1 VLKAYFVG
9 GRAGMEPRPHARS
22 PWAPDML
29 HGRLIAGLVARE
41 AERHRDGG
49 LQPVR
54 LTTDL
59 FRAAPLAPLS
69 VEADR
74 VRDGRRIRALDVEVT
89 CEGRLVARASVLLAK
104 PSEAP
109 AGRPWSAP
117 AWDVPSPAGLFDG
130 EASAEALAV
139 GSPDMRF
146 IGPGLFE
153 GSGPFRVWLREPCP
167 LVEDEVLTP
176 AVRAAMAADVA
187 NPLSNWSESGLE
199 YINADVTTQLV
210 RAPDGEWIGLEVT
223 DHLDESGL
231 AFGACR
237 LYDERGA
244 FGHATVTA
252 MRQNFPPPPL
262 PTAP

>member
-1 VLKAYFVG
+1 
-9 GRAGMEPRPHARS
+9 
-22 PWAPDML
+22 ML

-41 AERHRDGG
+41 AARHRGDAG

-59 FRAAPLAPLS
+59 LRAAPLAPLS

-74 VRDGRRIRALDVEVT
+74 VRDGRRIRALDVRVT
-89 CEGRLVARASVLLAK
+89 CEGRLVAQASVLLAAA
-104 PSEAP
+104 SAAP

-117 AWDVPSPAGLFDG
+117 AWDVPSPATLADG

-139 GSPDMRF
+139 GLPDLRF
-146 IGPGLFE
+146 VGPGPSE
-153 GSGPFRVWLREPCP
+153 GPGPYRVWLREPCT
-167 LVEDEVLTP
+167 LVEGEGLTP
-176 AVRAAMAADVA
+176 AVRSAMAADVA
-187 NPLSNWSESGLE
+187 NLSNSSEAGQH
-199 YINADVTTQLV
+199 YINADVRTHMV

-237 LYDERGA
+237 LYDQRGA
-244 FGHATVTA
+244 FGHSTVTA
-252 MRQNFPPPPL
+252 LPGSFPPP
-262 PTAP
+262 T